1 MAEIGGVSSKIS
13 MQRALQM
20 AAVAAR
26 IKEESTNSSSF
37 DRVFFVGRERS
48 KMESSWGRGVLKPV
62 IDFQALWTHLQTD
75 LARGQW
81 KKRCSLVSNW

>member
-37 DRVFFVGRERS
+37 DRVFFCGER
-48 KMESSWGRGVLKPV
+48 KEQDGIEL
-62 IDFQALWTHLQTD
+62 
-75 LARGQW
+75 GQGSV
-81 KKRCSLVSNW
+81 KTGN